1 MTHECQVINPR
12 SCGLKVTLLSQ
23 TPGWRLWMFLV
34 MNLWQFNPDVSHL
47 ICVVLWVWDFHIV
60 TVNFSQWKKCLNTFL
75 SINWKNKPIHV
86 LCCLV
91 SVTVWLLQFVF
102 TVPSSDILIN
112 FNILIRPQE
121 STFPKISYCF
131 FKFKLRT
138 REHLMSTDLN
148 RKMSSVSTLGKLIVL
163 SSSSPSHVSSR
174 PVWSSNTRLDLKSD
188 AEVTFDLM
196 EEEEEA
202 ATGVEWAN
210 V

>member
-1 MTHECQVINPR
+1 MCGFVSLRLPHRYCEFFPVKEMSQYIFKHKLEKQTH
-12 SCGLKVTLLSQ
+12 SCIMLS
-23 TPGWRLWMFLV
+23 GFC
-34 MNLWQFNPDVSHL
+34 DS
-47 ICVVLWVWDFHIV
+47 
-60 TVNFSQWKKCLNTFL
+60 
-75 SINWKNKPIHV
+75 
-86 LCCLV
+86 
-91 SVTVWLLQFVF
+91 LLQFVF

-112 FNILIRPQE
+112 FNILIRLQE

-148 RKMSSVSTLGKLIVL
+148 RKMSSVSTLGKLTVL

-202 ATGVEWAN
+202 ATGVQWAN